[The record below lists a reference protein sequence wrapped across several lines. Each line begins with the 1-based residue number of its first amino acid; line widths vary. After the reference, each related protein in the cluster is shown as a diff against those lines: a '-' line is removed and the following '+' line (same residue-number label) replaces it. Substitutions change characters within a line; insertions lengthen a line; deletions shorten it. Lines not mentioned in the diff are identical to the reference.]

1 MKVKLLFLLLILGCF
16 SFSMNPVT
24 TKYESVKNEKIEK
37 DLDKKDIQVLRSEN
51 LENDY
56 RMLFE
61 EGYEVLGSSNFESFK
76 ITESTMKSH
85 AKKIGAGLVLYS
97 ETFKNKKE
105 FIEWDPFVRKT
116 HCYEHDRDIFDDC
129 STGDWVYVYRDDYL
143 YNIVFLNK
151 VELTGIGISVKEL
164 SVEKRKEI
172 ESNYG
177 LEIESIRK
185 DSEAYRKNVLP
196 DDVITEVNGNKIL
209 TEEEYE
215 KILLENKGKTINIE
229 ILRKGKLLNKELLV
243 Y

>member
-1 MKVKLLFLLLILGCF
+1 MKIKLLFSLLIIGCL

-24 TKYESVKNEKIEK
+24 AKYESVKNEKVEK
-37 DLDKKDIQVLRSEN
+37 NSDKKDIKILKSGN

-56 RMLFE
+56 RTLFE
-61 EGYEVLGSSNFESFK
+61 EGYEVLCSSNFESFK

-85 AKKIGAGLVLYS
+85 ARKIGAELVLYS

-129 STGDWVYVYRDDYL
+129 STGEWVYVYRDDYL

-151 VELTGIGISVKEL
+151 VELTGIGISVKGL

-185 DSEAYRKNVLP
+185 DSEAYKKDVLP
-196 DDVITEVNGNKIL
+196 DDMITKVNDNKIL
-209 TEEEYE
+209 TKEEYE
-215 KILLENKGKTINIE
+215 KILLENKGKSINIE